1 MAAIT
6 LQQLKNYQQLN
17 EEESK
22 RLEEVLKKQKEELDN
37 LEKENPISEQAKPEE
52 KKPDEKPNLNDY
64 GSRDGDDKR
73 N

>member
-37 LEKENPISEQAKPEE
+37 LEKENPTPEQAKPEE